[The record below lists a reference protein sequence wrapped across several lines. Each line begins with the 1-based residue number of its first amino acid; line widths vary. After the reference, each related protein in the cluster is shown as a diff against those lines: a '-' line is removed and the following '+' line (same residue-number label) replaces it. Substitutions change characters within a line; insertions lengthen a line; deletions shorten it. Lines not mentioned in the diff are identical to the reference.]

1 MVEFV
6 SSLRERVERM
16 GYRKEEF
23 FVKVRPAVLGGLLQL
38 RAEVRR
44 VEKRGGRFER
54 VACWSCPPADR
65 RLWGSAES
73 RLMPVWTRV

>member
-1 MVEFV
+1 M
-6 SSLRERVERM
+6 RERVERM

-44 VEKRGGRFER
+44 VEKKGERFER

-65 RLWGSAES
+65 RLWGSAVS

>member
-1 MVEFV
+1 
-6 SSLRERVERM
+6 
-16 GYRKEEF
+16 
-23 FVKVRPAVLGGLLQL
+23 VLGGLLQL